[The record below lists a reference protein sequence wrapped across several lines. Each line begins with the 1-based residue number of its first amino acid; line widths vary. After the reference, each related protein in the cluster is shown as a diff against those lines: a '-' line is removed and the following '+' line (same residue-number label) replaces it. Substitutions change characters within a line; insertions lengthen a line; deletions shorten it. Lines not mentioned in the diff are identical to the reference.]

1 MISSDLKN
9 VIRIFNY
16 YFASAIPQIATIIY
30 PHFFHK
36 TNILLRIKF

>member
-16 YFASAIPQIATIIY
+16 YFAKAIPQIATIIY
-30 PHFFHK
+30 HHFFHK
-36 TNILLRIKF
+36 TKFFTKN